1 MGLSLA
7 WEGWVDGGISMPEE
21 VDNEVMKITPAV
33 LYRLF
38 RDEVLPQLAELKVA
52 IVKLSQQYEAHCKDI
67 ASTQQE
73 VAVFG
78 RDLVELRMTVRAHE
92 ASNGVRQEYHRQQRA
107 EDKETH
113 KELGAKIW
121 EIAKIV
127 LPYAAL
133 AALLVDRIGAL
144 IK

>member
-7 WEGWVDGGISMPEE
+7 WEDWVDGGFSMPEE
-21 VDNEVMKITPAV
+21 TDNGMMKITPAV

-38 RDEVLPQLAELKVA
+38 RDEVIPELAELKLA
-52 IVKLSQQYEAHCKDI
+52 IVKLSQQYETHCREI
-67 ASTQQE
+67 SSTKSD

-78 RDLVELRMTVRAHE
+78 RDLVELRMAMRAHE
-92 ASNGVRQEYHRQQRA
+92 ASNGVRQEYNRQQRA

-133 AALLVDRIGAL
+133 AALLADRIGAL